1 MEPFSA
7 ALMGGASL
15 LGGMMRNKAA
25 KAASAR
31 QMAFQ
36 EDMSNTSYQRGMEDM
51 KKAGLNPILAG
62 KLGGASTPTG
72 STYNPENV
80 MSNVTSTMMHYNQA
94 EKAKY
99 DARAA
104 KYNDMFF
111 RGKLPEGYVAP
122 IQATNRVGNLAGS
135 EIYEDIKNAAQE
147 EGFSAKQFSK
157 DILNF
162 FTGRLLSKKLGVYE
176 KSQRGLNKLKNV
188 LGLGIKIGNKNF
200 GMRYGPY
207 GQNVK

>member
-1 MEPFSA
+1 MLGGLISA
-7 ALMGGASL
+7 AGSIIGAN
-15 LGGMMRNKAA
+15 MRNKAA

-36 EDMSNTSYQRGMEDM
+36 KDMSNTSYQRGMEDM
-51 KKAGLNPILAG
+51 RKAGLNPILAG
-62 KLGGASTPTG
+62 KFGGASTPTG
-72 STYNPENV
+72 STYNPENI
-80 MSNVTSTMMHYNQA
+80 MTNATSAMMHYNQA

-135 EIYEDIKNAAQE
+135 EIYEDIKNAAAE

-157 DILNF
+157 DIINF
-162 FTGRLLSKKLGVYE
+162 FRGSLLSKKLGRYE
-176 KSQRGLNKLKNV
+176 KSQRGLNKLKN
-188 LGLGIKIGNKNF
+188 LLGIGVRIGNKNY
-200 GMRYGPY
+200 GMKYGPY
-207 GQNVK
+207 GNEAK